1 MDHRGEYVTKL
12 IIILKKINNNN
23 SVQQVYIP
31 ELAIFQITDQLNASY

>member
-12 IIILKKINNNN
+12 ILILKKKKIKN
-23 SVQQVYIP
+23 SLQQVYIP